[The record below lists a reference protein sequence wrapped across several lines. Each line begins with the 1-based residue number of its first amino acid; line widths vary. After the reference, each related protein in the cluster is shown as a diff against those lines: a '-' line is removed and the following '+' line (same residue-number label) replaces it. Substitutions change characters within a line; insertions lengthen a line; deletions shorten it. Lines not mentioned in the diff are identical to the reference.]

1 MKTYSAKAKEITPQ
15 WHVVDAAEQPLG
27 RLAARVA
34 SLLRGK
40 HRPQFTPHM
49 DMRDFVVVVNAEK
62 VHISGNNK
70 MRQKLYRHH
79 TQYPGG
85 LREITLEKMMAKHP
99 TRVIEHAVRGMLPHN
114 RLGAKLRGHL
124 HVYVGPE
131 HPHTAQTGG
140 APKKPRE
147 AAAVAPPEKKAKAA
161 AAVVEAPVEE
171 TPPVVEEPA
180 EAPQEAVAEAAPEAV
195 AEEPAEASP
204 EAAVEEAAEATTAEE
219 PEAAPEA
226 ETLYAGDAPQEESS
240 S

>member
-1 MKTYSAKAKEITPQ
+1 MKTYSAKAKEIIPQ

-27 RLAARVA
+27 RLAVRVA

-62 VHISGNNK
+62 VRVSGNNK

-85 LREITLEKMMAKHP
+85 LREITLEKLMAKHP

-124 HVYVGPE
+124 KVYVGPE
-131 HPHTAQTGG
+131 HPHAAQTGG
-140 APKKPRE
+140 APRKPRE
-147 AAAVAPPEKKAKAA
+147 AAVPAEPKAKAEP
-161 AAVVEAPVEE
+161 AVAEA
-171 TPPVVEEPA
+171 VVEEPA
-180 EAPQEAVAEAAPEAV
+180 EAVVEEPAESMPEAVEEAVGEPAEAVV
-195 AEEPAEASP
+195 AEEP
-204 EAAVEEAAEATTAEE
+204 EENAPAPVTDEE
-219 PEAAPEA
+219 PVS
-226 ETLYAGDAPQEESS
+226 TGQEESS

>member
-1 MKTYSAKAKEITPQ
+1 MKTYSAKAKEIIPQ

-62 VHISGNNK
+62 VRVSGNNK

-85 LREITLEKMMAKHP
+85 LKEITLEKMMARHP

-124 HVYVGPE
+124 KVYVGAE

-140 APKKPRE
+140 APRKPRE
-147 AAAVAPPEKKAKAA
+147 IAVPAGTKAK
-161 AAVVEAPVEE
+161 P
-171 TPPVVEEPA
+171 EP
-180 EAPQEAVAEAAPEAV
+180 AVAEAVTEEPSEVVAEEAVESPPEAV
-195 AEEPAEASP
+195 VEETAESSSGPAAEGPAETAAAQEPEGAS
-204 EAAVEEAAEATTAEE
+204 EAEAESVAT
-219 PEAAPEA
+219 
-226 ETLYAGDAPQEESS
+226 GSQEESS

>member
-1 MKTYSAKAKEITPQ
+1 MKTYSAKAKEIIPQ
-15 WHVVDAAEQPLG
+15 WHVIDAAEQPLG
-27 RLAARVA
+27 RMAARIA

-62 VHISGNNK
+62 VRVSGNNK
-70 MRQKLYRHH
+70 MRQKVYRHH

-124 HVYVGPE
+124 KVYVGPE

-140 APKKPRE
+140 APKKPRK
-147 AAAVAPPEKKAKAA
+147 AAVPAGPKARTEI
-161 AAVVEAPVEE
+161 AVAEA
-171 TPPVVEEPA
+171 VVEEPA
-180 EAPQEAVAEAAPEAV
+180 EAI
-195 AEEPAEASP
+195 AEEPAESP
-204 EAAVEEAAEATTAEE
+204 SETAMEEPAETLVVEE
-219 PEAAPEA
+219 PEGAPEA
-226 ETLYAGDAPQEESS
+226 EAQAEVVAGGTQEESS

>member
-1 MKTYSAKAKEITPQ
+1 MKTYSAKAKEIVPQ

-40 HRPQFTPHM
+40 HRPEFTPHL

-62 VHISGNNK
+62 VRVSGNNK

-85 LREITLEKMMAKHP
+85 LKEITLEKMMAAHP

-114 RLGAKLRGHL
+114 RLGAKLRRHL
-124 HVYVGPE
+124 KVYVGPE
-131 HPHTAQTGG
+131 HPHAAQTGG
-140 APKKPRE
+140 APKRPRE
-147 AAAVAPPEKKAKAA
+147 TAVPAASAAKAK
-161 AAVVEAPVEE
+161 
-171 TPPVVEEPA
+171 PA
-180 EAPQEAVAEAAPEAV
+180 LVAEAAVKEPAVAIAEEPTEVAEAEETTEAPV
-195 AEEPAEASP
+195 AEES
-204 EAAVEEAAEATTAEE
+204 EEGAL
-219 PEAAPEA
+219 EA
-226 ETLYAGDAPQEESS
+226 ESQAQSVASATQEESS